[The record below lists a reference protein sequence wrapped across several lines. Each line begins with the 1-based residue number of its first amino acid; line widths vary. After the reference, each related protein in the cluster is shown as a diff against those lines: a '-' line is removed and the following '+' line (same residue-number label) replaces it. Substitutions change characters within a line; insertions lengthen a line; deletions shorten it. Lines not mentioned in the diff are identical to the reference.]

1 VLYIPWEAI
10 HMPRES
16 QVLLVANRT
25 AMTARLREAVR
36 SLAAQRGNTRF
47 HLLVP
52 AHPRG
57 LHRVVDPEVA
67 GREEAKARLAAAIP
81 FLREAAGREVTG
93 EIGSADP
100 LAAIQDVLGRERF
113 DELLISTQP
122 RRMSRWLKLDLPS
135 KARILGLPVT
145 HIEAAEVPEELSPEV
160 LAERAA

>member
-1 VLYIPWEAI
+1 
-10 HMPRES
+10 MPRES

-25 AMTARLREAVR
+25 AMTARLRETVR
-36 SLAAQRGNTRF
+36 SLAERGNTRF

-67 GREEAKARLAAAIP
+67 GREEAKTRLAAAIP
-81 FLREAAGREVTG
+81 FLREASGREVTG

-113 DELLISTQP
+113 DELVISTQP
-122 RRMSRWLKLDLPS
+122 RRVSRWLRLDLPS

-145 HIEAAEVPEELSPEV
+145 HIEAEELSEELSREA
-160 LAERAA
+160 LAGRAA